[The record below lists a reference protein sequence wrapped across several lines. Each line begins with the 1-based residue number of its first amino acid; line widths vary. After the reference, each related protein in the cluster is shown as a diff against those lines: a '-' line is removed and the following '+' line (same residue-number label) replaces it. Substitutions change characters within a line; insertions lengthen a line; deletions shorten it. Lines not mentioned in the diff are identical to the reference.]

1 METQTLRI
9 DNTQLKEALLAGSYV
24 SKEDLERAEKHSHD
38 THVSIVD
45 FLLAKNLLTLDVLGQ
60 AMAESL
66 GVPHA
71 DLNAYPPS
79 REQVLRIPER
89 LGRGSRVVIFAQ
101 QPDSV
106 VVATDD
112 PKRPQLAASLQTAL
126 GVPKVTI
133 AYALPDDVDNAL
145 RHYRKSLSTRF
156 AEILTSKH
164 RVAPELF
171 DAILGDAL
179 HARASDV
186 HFDPQDREVVIRFR
200 IDGVLHE
207 AGNIPKVFYE
217 NLINRVKVQA
227 HLRID
232 EHYATQDGA
241 MRAEHGGKLIDL
253 RVSIAPTLDGE
264 KIVLRLLNEYVRN
277 FTLTDLGVASRDL
290 GKVYDAIE
298 KPFGMVIVCGP
309 TGSGKTT
316 TLYGILRM
324 LNRPEVNIATIE
336 DPVEY
341 KVPGLNQMQVNAD
354 TNLTFATGLR
364 SIARQD
370 PDVIM
375 VGEIRDQETADI
387 SVNAALTGHLLLSTF
402 HANDAATAIPRL
414 MEMGVEPF
422 LLASTLELLV
432 AQRLVRKLCEACRY
446 SEPMSAAD
454 LEKRLPGAKH
464 WFHGRTVLYHA
475 KGCQACGGTGYK
487 GRTGIFEFIHVTRAL
502 QERIPQ
508 QLTSQQIW
516 DIAKQNGDHSFFED
530 GIEKVQN
537 GGTTL
542 EELLLVASP
551 SL

>member
-1 METQTLRI
+1 MTIESG
-9 DNTQLKEALLAGSYV
+9 QLKEALLAGNYV
-24 SKEDLERAEKHSHD
+24 SKEDLQRAEKYSKD
-38 THVSIVD
+38 NHVPMVD
-45 FLLAKNLLTLDVLGQ
+45 FLLQENIISNDLLGQ
-60 AMAESL
+60 AMAEYF
-66 GVPHA
+66 GVTYA
-71 DLNAYPPS
+71 DLNTYPPS
-79 REQVLRIPER
+79 RDQVLRIPER
-89 LGRGSRVVIFAQ
+89 IGSASRVVIFKEAKGK
-101 QPDSV
+101 V
-106 VVATDD
+106 TVATDN
-112 PKRPQLAASLQTAL
+112 PTRAELATSIQNAL
-126 GVPKVTI
+126 GVKDVTI
-133 AYALPDDVDNAL
+133 AYSLPDDLDTAL
-145 RHYRKSLSTRF
+145 RHYRKPLTTRF
-156 AEILTSKH
+156 AEILSAKH

-171 DAILGDAL
+171 EAILGDAL
-179 HARASDV
+179 NARASDV
-186 HFDPQDREVVIRFR
+186 HFDAQDKEVVIRFR

-207 AGNIPKVFYE
+207 AGRIPKIFYE
-217 NLINRVKVQA
+217 NLLNRVKVQS

-241 MRAEHGGKLIDL
+241 MRVEHSGRLIDL

-264 KIVLRLLNEYVRN
+264 KIVLRLLGEYVRN

-341 KVPGLNQMQVNAD
+341 KVPGLNQIQVNAD

-375 VGEIRDQETADI
+375 VGEIRDHETAEI

-432 AQRLVRKLCEACRY
+432 AQRLVRRLCETCRY
-446 SEPMSAAD
+446 SEPISMAD
-454 LEKRLPGAKH
+454 LEKRLPSAKQ
-464 WFHGRTVLYHA
+464 WFHGRILLYHA
-475 KGCQACGGTGYK
+475 KGCPACGGTGYK
-487 GRTGIFEFIHVTRAL
+487 GRTGIFEFIHVTREL
-502 QERIPQ
+502 QESIPHHP
-508 QLTSQQIW
+508 TSHQIW
-516 DIAKQNGDHSFFED
+516 DLASKNGSHSLFED

-537 GGTTL
+537 GITTL
-542 EELLLVASP
+542 EELLRVASP
-551 SL
+551 ML